1 MPINIGNE
9 LLYSSV
15 DVTNMS
21 NHGFSIVNT
30 DILAERYVKY
40 TWHVCG
46 YKVIEQESQMFD
58 NKQLSYAIATAFSID
73 NGDLYAF

>member
-1 MPINIGNE
+1 MLEYGHTPYPSKPINVGNE

-40 TWHVCG
+40 SWYVCG
-46 YKVIEQESQMFD
+46 YKVIEQDS
-58 NKQLSYAIATAFSID
+58 
-73 NGDLYAF
+73 

>member
-1 MPINIGNE
+1 
-9 LLYSSV
+9 
-15 DVTNMS
+15 MS

-30 DILAERYVKY
+30 DILAERYAKY
-40 TWHVCG
+40 TWHACG